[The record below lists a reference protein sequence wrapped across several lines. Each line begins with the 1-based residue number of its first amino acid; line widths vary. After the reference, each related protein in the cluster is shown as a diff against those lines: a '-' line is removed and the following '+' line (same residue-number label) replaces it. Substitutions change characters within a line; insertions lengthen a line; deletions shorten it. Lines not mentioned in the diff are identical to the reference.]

1 MPNPGKSQAVKEL
14 IGSRNQ
20 VSTVVMRDNEVIPE
34 PPRRLEES
42 GLRLWNE
49 AWRLGWLSVNADVEA
64 MALLCERLDERDQLR
79 SFVLDNVEAWRERAS
94 LRKLEEQ
101 IEGSMKSLIL
111 TPEARIKA
119 GVNEVKT
126 QTKLEQLLALKAKKN
141 DA

>member
-1 MPNPGKSQAVKEL
+1 MPNPGKSQAVKQV

-20 VSTVVMRDNEVIPE
+20 LQPVVMHDNKVIPE
-34 PPRRLEES
+34 PPRRLDES

-49 AWRLGWLSVNADVEA
+49 AWRLGWLSVNADIEA
-64 MALLCERLDERDQLR
+64 VALLCERMDERDQLR

-101 IEGSMKSLIL
+101 IEASMKSLIL

-126 QTKLEQLLALKAKKN
+126 QTKLEQLMALKAKKQ
-141 DA
+141 DG

>member
-1 MPNPGKSQAVKEL
+1 MPNPGKPQAVKEL

-20 VSTVVMRDNEVIPE
+20 VSTIVMRDNEVIPE

-141 DA
+141 DG

>member
-1 MPNPGKSQAVKEL
+1 MPNPGKSQAVKQV

-20 VSTVVMRDNEVIPE
+20 LQPIVMVDNKVIPE

-126 QTKLEQLLALKAKKN
+126 QTKLEQLMALKAKKN
-141 DA
+141 G

>member
-1 MPNPGKSQAVKEL
+1 MPNPGKSQAVKQV

-20 VSTVVMRDNEVIPE
+20 LQPVVMADNKVIPE

-64 MALLCERLDERDQLR
+64 MALLCERMDERDQLR

-126 QTKLEQLLALKAKKN
+126 QTKLEQLMALKAKKN
-141 DA
+141 G